1 MKSFVTGMGDLQRG
15 LAALRRHPY
24 LWKYVVAP
32 AVITA
37 ALIIGIAIGVVHF
50 IHPIVDWVHA
60 HVPARLAAIAGST
73 IAAVIGIALWA
84 GAAIVFV
91 PLAGL
96 IAGPF
101 AERLSEHL
109 EAALTGQPAAPSS
122 VGDFLHSLLLSIA
135 HGLRRLLA
143 SLVGLA
149 VVFML
154 GFAPVIGTIAAVIV
168 AAWLAAH
175 AAAYDSYDAVLG
187 RRLMPYRGKLAY
199 LAHHRGRTIGLGA
212 AVAGLLFVPGLNL
225 IALGLGAAGATV
237 ASLEQRRQQSELLM
251 TVVS

>member
-1 MKSFVTGMGDLQRG
+1 MVAFVTGLGDVQRG
-15 LAALRRHPY
+15 FVALRRHPR

-37 ALIIGIAIGVVHF
+37 ALVVGAVIGVAHLL
-50 IHPIVDWVHA
+50 HPLVGWVHA
-60 HVPARLAAIAGST
+60 HLPAWLAGVVGST
-73 IAAVIGIALWA
+73 LAVVVGVALWSA
-84 GAAIVFV
+84 VAIVFV
-91 PLAGL
+91 PLAGV

-122 VGDFLHSLLLSIA
+122 FGDLVHSLILSIV

-143 SLVGLA
+143 SLVG
-149 VVFML
+149 VVLVFIL

-168 AAWLAAH
+168 AAWIAAA
-175 AAAYDSYDAVLG
+175 AAAYDSYDAVLA

-199 LAHHRGRTIGLGA
+199 LAHTRGRTMGLGA
-212 AVAGLLFVPGLNL
+212 AVAGLLLVPGLNL

-237 ASLEQRRQQSELLM
+237 ASLERPAKF
-251 TVVS
+251 

>member
-1 MKSFVTGMGDLQRG
+1 
-15 LAALRRHPY
+15 
-24 LWKYVVAP
+24 
-32 AVITA
+32 
-37 ALIIGIAIGVVHF
+37 
-50 IHPIVDWVHA
+50 
-60 HVPARLAAIAGST
+60 
-73 IAAVIGIALWA
+73 
-84 GAAIVFV
+84 
-91 PLAGL
+91 
-96 IAGPF
+96 
-101 AERLSEHL
+101 
-109 EAALTGQPAAPSS
+109 
-122 VGDFLHSLLLSIA
+122 
-135 HGLRRLLA
+135 
-143 SLVGLA
+143 
-149 VVFML
+149 ML